1 MSTSAKNAE
10 KPLKNAKHEAV
21 LQTYIADAQRVG
33 FKAYLVV
40 YPRSSEAAART
51 GFSRLLKNADFARR
65 LRLLDSRV
73 TEKVVERAVITT
85 EQVLEELAKIG
96 FANMLDYAR
105 VTEEGEPYIDLSD
118 ITRVQAAAIASF
130 TVEDF
135 IDARGG
141 ADDEAEPQ
149 GHGGELRRRRGRE
162 VRKVTFKLHDKRA
175 ALVDIGRHLG
185 MFEEKHKHEHD
196 HKGKVELVPVINL
209 NGRRASG

>member
-1 MSTSAKNAE
+1 MSIAAKIAE

-21 LQTYIADAQRVG
+21 LQAYIADPQRVG

-40 YPRSSEAAART
+40 YPKSSDAAAKT

-65 LRLLDSRV
+65 LRTLTDRV

-96 FANMLDYAR
+96 FANMLDYAK
-105 VTEEGEPYIDLSD
+105 VSGEGEPYISMSEV
-118 ITRVQAAAIASF
+118 TRDQAAAIAAF

-135 IDARGG
+135 KDGRGEDAR
-141 ADDEAEPQ
+141 D
-149 GHGGELRRRRGRE
+149 

-175 ALVDIGRHLG
+175 ALVDIGTHLG
-185 MFEEKHKHEHD
+185 MFEKKL
-196 HKGKVELVPVINL
+196 KVDAKLELVPVVNL
-209 NGRRASG
+209 NASGRSKR

>member
-1 MSTSAKNAE
+1 MISAKNAE

-21 LQTYIADAQRVG
+21 LQAYVADPQRVG

-40 YPRSSEAAART
+40 YPKSSDAAAKT

-65 LRLLDSRV
+65 LRTLADRV

-96 FANMLDYAR
+96 FANMLDYAKISG
-105 VTEEGEPYIDLSD
+105 EGEPYISMSEV
-118 ITRVQAAAIASF
+118 TRDQAAAIASF

-135 IDARGG
+135 KDGRGEDAR
-141 ADDEAEPQ
+141 D
-149 GHGGELRRRRGRE
+149 

-175 ALVDIGRHLG
+175 ALVDIGSHLG
-185 MFEEKHKHEHD
+185 MFKKELKID
-196 HKGKVELVPVINL
+196 GKLELVPVVNL
-209 NGRRASG
+209 NASGRSKRG

>member
-1 MSTSAKNAE
+1 MSIAAKNAE

-21 LQTYIADAQRVG
+21 LQAYIADPRRVG

-40 YPRSSEAAART
+40 YPKSSDAAAKT

-65 LRLLDSRV
+65 LRTLDASV

-105 VTEEGEPYIDLSD
+105 VTDDGEPFINLSEV
-118 ITRVQAAAIASF
+118 TRDQAAAIAAF

-135 IDARGG
+135 KDGRGEDAR
-141 ADDEAEPQ
+141 D
-149 GHGGELRRRRGRE
+149 

-175 ALVDIGRHLG
+175 ALVDIGTHLG
-185 MFEEKHKHEHD
+185 MFKKELKLD
-196 HKGKVELVPVINL
+196 GKLELVPVVNL
-209 NGRRASG
+209 NASRSKHG